1 MDLSLCLP
9 HLQQLMVM
17 VLLTL
22 RLKWKAASLFWFLGS
37 CSLAHFE
44 MSCKWVIGKDGQCG
58 VWVNKHCLIKRQN
71 MPPKGDV
78 VILGLRR
85 T

>member
-1 MDLSLCLP
+1 
-9 HLQQLMVM
+9 
-17 VLLTL
+17 LL
-22 RLKWKAASLFWFLGS
+22 KKIS
-37 CSLAHFE
+37 CFFAHWLIGSLAHFE
-44 MSCKWVIGKDGQCG
+44 IACKWVIGKDGQFG

>member
-1 MDLSLCLP
+1 M
-9 HLQQLMVM
+9 
-17 VLLTL
+17 LL
-22 RLKWKAASLFWFLGS
+22 

-44 MSCKWVIGKDGQCG
+44 IACKWVIGKDGQFG